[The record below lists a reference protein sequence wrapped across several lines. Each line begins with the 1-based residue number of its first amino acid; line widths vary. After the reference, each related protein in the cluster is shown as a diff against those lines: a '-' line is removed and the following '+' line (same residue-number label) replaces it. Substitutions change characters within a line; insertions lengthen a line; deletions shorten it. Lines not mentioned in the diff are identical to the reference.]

1 MQNRTRL
8 AYNAYLEAIAKL
20 NGVPSAAVKFAV
32 DPSVQQKIETK
43 MQESSTF
50 LSKINVMPVT
60 EQQGE
65 KLGLGIGGPIA
76 STTDTKVKDR
86 ETTDPTDLDSS
97 KYFASQTNFD
107 SHIPYAKLDAWA
119 KFADF
124 QTRLRDAIVQRM
136 ALDRIT
142 IGFNGKTRAATSDR
156 AANPLLQDVNRGWLE
171 AYRREAAQ
179 RVMDHGKTAGK
190 VQIGA
195 GGDYAN
201 LDALVYDA
209 VNNLVDPWHREDT
222 ALVVICGRGML
233 HDKYFPIL
241 NQDNKPTEQAAAD
254 MIVSQKRIGGLPA
267 VSVPYFPANAVM
279 VQRLDNLSI
288 YWQEGARRRTIV
300 DNAKRDRIENF
311 ESSNDAYVVEDFGAG
326 CLVENITAVE

>member
-1 MQNRTRL
+1 MQNKTRL
-8 AYNAYLEAIAKL
+8 AFNAYLEAIAQL
-20 NGVPSAAVKFAV
+20 NGVPSAAAKFAV
-32 DPSVQQKIETK
+32 DPSVQQKLETR

-50 LSKINVMPVT
+50 LSKINVMPVS

-86 ETTDPTDLDSS
+86 ETTDPTDIDSH

-107 SHIPYAKLDAWA
+107 SHVPYAKLDAWA

-142 IGFNGKTRAATSDR
+142 IGFNGKSRAATSNR
-156 AANPLLQDVNRGWLE
+156 GANPLLQDVNIGWLQ
-171 AYRREAAQ
+171 AYRDQATA
-179 RVMDHGKTAGK
+179 RVMAEGKEAGK
-190 VQIGA
+190 VKVGA

-209 VNNLVDPWHREDT
+209 VNSLVDAWHREDT
-222 ALVVICGRGML
+222 ALVVICGRELL

-267 VSVPYFPANAVM
+267 VSVPYFPANAMM

-326 CLVENITAVE
+326 CMVENITAV